1 MIRQM
6 IQILSNNAAHVLE
19 DLAGVS
25 AIFVMLLVVLHLPV
39 STL

>member
-6 IQILSNNAAHVLE
+6 IQILSNNAANVLE

-39 STL
+39 TSL

>member
-6 IQILSNNAAHVLE
+6 IQILSNNAVNVLE
-19 DLAGVS
+19 DLAGVY